1 MTTAPILPFRL
12 RKRISQYE
20 WTGATT
26 STVDEDHGLIRLEE
40 DRIVIETTRSRRI
53 RKMSALGSTETTYE
67 NFPVEEHSIALGD
80 ITGVTF
86 RVPTWNFWSA
96 PRVVFHVRE
105 MRVLEGLPGADAAEF
120 SVPVLYRDRAV
131 ANAFVVQCH
140 VALTAA
146 KPPLPDGTAIV
157 TGG

>member
-12 RKRISQYE
+12 RKRNAQYE
-20 WTGATT
+20 WTGATQ

-40 DRIVIETTRSRRI
+40 KRIVIETTRSRRI
-53 RKMSALGSTETTYE
+53 RKTSALGSIETTYE
-67 NFPVEEHSIALGD
+67 NFPVEEHAISLDD
-80 ITGVTF
+80 IVGVSF

-105 MRVLEGLPGADAAEF
+105 MRLLEGLPAADAAEF
-120 SVPVLYRDRAV
+120 SVPVLYRDRAI

-140 VALTAA
+140 LALSTV
-146 KPPLPDGTAIV
+146 KPPLPDGASPAL
-157 TGG
+157 GA